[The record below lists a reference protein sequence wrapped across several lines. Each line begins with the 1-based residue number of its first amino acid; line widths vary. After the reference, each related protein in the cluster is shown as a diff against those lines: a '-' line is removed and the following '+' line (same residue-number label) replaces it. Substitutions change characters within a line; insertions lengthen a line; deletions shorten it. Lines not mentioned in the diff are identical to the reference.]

1 MKLSSLLDPRLI
13 FLDYHFDSYH
23 QIIDFVAERIS
34 RATTLSAGTVK
45 ESLMKRENIGTTFLG
60 HQLALPHG
68 YVDNLDE
75 ILVLFIRLDRVLNV
89 SYDYRET
96 TVKYVFAII
105 TSKEK
110 AQLYLKVL
118 SAIAQLVTTNAHI
131 LDNAR
136 TPGDLIDTIDEKQL
150 FVDEVLKAR
159 DLICCRAMIWK
170 KESITHAI
178 DKMKK
183 ENVTFLPV
191 VEEDNRICG
200 VVDLTDL
207 FSAVFPDEKIT
218 SGSLSLLRDLGETRD
233 MLVEPV
239 KQYWQNQEH
248 HLAGDIMKSHDT
260 YVVNEN
266 ASYIEIVFIM
276 TQHHYKYLIVV
287 DDLQRVIGIID
298 TGDVV
303 HKMIRA

>member
-1 MKLSSLLDPRLI
+1 VKLSSLLDPRLI

-45 ESLMKRENIGTTFLG
+45 ESIMKRENIGTTFLG
-60 HQLALPHG
+60 NRLALPHG
-68 YVDNLDE
+68 YVDNLSE

-89 SYDYRET
+89 NYDYRET

-118 SAIAQLVTTNAHI
+118 SSIAQLVINSAYI

-136 TPGDLIDTIDEKQL
+136 TPGDLIETVDEKQL
-150 FVDEVLKAR
+150 VVDDVLRAS

-183 ENVTFLPV
+183 ENLTFLPV

-207 FSAVFPDEKIT
+207 FSAVFPEEKIT

>member
-191 VEEDNRICG
+191 VEEDNKICG

>member
-170 KESITHAI
+170 KRI
-178 DKMKK
+178 D
-183 ENVTFLPV
+183 NTC
-191 VEEDNRICG
+191 NRQDEKRKCN
-200 VVDLTDL
+200 
-207 FSAVFPDEKIT
+207 FSA
-218 SGSLSLLRDLGETRD
+218 GSRG
-233 MLVEPV
+233 
-239 KQYWQNQEH
+239 
-248 HLAGDIMKSHDT
+248 G
-260 YVVNEN
+260 
-266 ASYIEIVFIM
+266 
-276 TQHHYKYLIVV
+276 
-287 DDLQRVIGIID
+287 
-298 TGDVV
+298 
-303 HKMIRA
+303 

>member
-183 ENVTFLPV
+183 ENLTFLPV

-207 FSAVFPDEKIT
+207 FSAVFPEEKIT